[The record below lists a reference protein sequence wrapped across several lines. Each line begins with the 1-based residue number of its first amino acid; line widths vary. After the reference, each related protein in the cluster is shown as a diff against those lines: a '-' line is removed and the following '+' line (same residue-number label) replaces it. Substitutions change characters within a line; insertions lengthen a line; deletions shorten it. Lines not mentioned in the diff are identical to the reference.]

1 MPKAGDV
8 VLTKVQFTDTF
19 EFKKRPALVLFEE
32 FDNVVVAGITSNLE
46 MEGIPLT
53 KKEGAIKDSVIKI
66 EKLETDFKN
75 ENSKLIENQNKIRF
89 RVFCFASCALR
100 SDRRN
105 VSRAGCET
113 CVR

>member
-19 EFKKRPALVLFEE
+19 EIKKRPVLVLFEE

-53 KKEGAIKDSVIKI
+53 KKEGAVKDSVIKLNYIFTVSKMMI
-66 EKLETDFKN
+66 EKILFSLSTEKKKKVFD
-75 ENSKLIENQNKIRF
+75 ELIERLKD
-89 RVFCFASCALR
+89 LK
-100 SDRRN
+100 
-105 VSRAGCET
+105 
-113 CVR
+113 